1 VAVGEK
7 IRLFCAY
14 PLPSAS
20 VAEIAAWQHEH
31 LRGQVGAG
39 GRLVP
44 PEALHV
50 TLAFLGWRPVGDV
63 PAIGRALAD
72 AAAGSEPAELQPVSF
87 RRGRGVGMIVCKDST
102 GVASVFAAEVAERL
116 EALGVYR
123 REARAWL
130 PHVTVL
136 RSKQGGGAS
145 LHVANIRS
153 ISVVRAALYASALRP
168 TGAHYD
174 VLETVALGGR

>member
-1 VAVGEK
+1 MAGGEK
-7 IRLFCAY
+7 LRLFCAY
-14 PLPSAS
+14 PLPPAS

-31 LRGQVGAG
+31 LRGPAGQGA
-39 GRLVP
+39 RLVP
-44 PEALHV
+44 PENLHV
-50 TLAFLGWRPVGDV
+50 TLAFLGSRPAGDV

-72 AAAGSEPAELQPVSF
+72 AAAGSGPSALQPVSF
-87 RRGRGVGMIVCKDST
+87 RQGRGVGMIVCNDAAGT
-102 GVASVFAAEVAERL
+102 AGAFAAEVAERL

-136 RSKQGGGAS
+136 RSKRGGGAS
-145 LHVANIRS
+145 LPVANIRS
-153 ISVVRAALYASALRP
+153 INVVRAALYASALRP

>member
-1 VAVGEK
+1 VGAGEK

-14 PLPSAS
+14 PLPPAS
-20 VAEIAAWQHEH
+20 VAEIAAWQHEY
-31 LRGQVGAG
+31 LRRPAGEG

-44 PEALHV
+44 PGNLHV
-50 TLAFLGWRPVGDV
+50 TLAFLGRRPARDL
-63 PAIGRALAD
+63 PAIGQALAD
-72 AAAGSEPAELQPVSF
+72 TAAGSGPAELRPVSF
-87 RRGRGVGMIVCKDST
+87 RQGRGVGMIVCEDVDGAAT
-102 GVASVFAAEVAERL
+102 VFAAALCGQL

-123 REARAWL
+123 REARPWL

-136 RSKQGGGAS
+136 RSKRGEGAS
-145 LHVANIRS
+145 PSVANIRS
-153 ISVVRAALYASALRP
+153 INVVRAALYASALRP

>member
-1 VAVGEK
+1 VAVDEK
-7 IRLFCAY
+7 VRLFCAY
-14 PLPSAS
+14 PLPPAS
-20 VAEIAAWQHEH
+20 LAEIAAWQHEH
-31 LRGQVGAG
+31 LRGPAGEG

-44 PEALHV
+44 TENLHV

-63 PAIGRALAD
+63 PAIGQALAD
-72 AAAGSEPAELQPVSF
+72 TAVGSGPAELRPVSF
-87 RRGRGVGMIVCKDST
+87 RQRRGVGMIVCKDAD
-102 GVASVFAAEVAERL
+102 GVASVFAAALAGQL

-123 REARAWL
+123 REARPWL

-136 RSKQGGGAS
+136 RSKRGEGAPS
-145 LHVANIRS
+145 PVANIRS
-153 ISVVRAALYASALRP
+153 INVVRAALYASALRP